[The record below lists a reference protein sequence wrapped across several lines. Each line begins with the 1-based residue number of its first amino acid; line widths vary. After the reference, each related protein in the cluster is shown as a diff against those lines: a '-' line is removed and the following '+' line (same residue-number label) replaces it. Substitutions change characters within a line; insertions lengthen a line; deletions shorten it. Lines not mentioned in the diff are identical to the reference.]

1 MIFWYQFSLIKFGD
15 IDYIVYICI
24 GNLREN

>member
-1 MIFWYQFSLIKFGD
+1 MILEYQFYSIKFGD
-15 IDYIVYICI
+15 IDNMTYICI